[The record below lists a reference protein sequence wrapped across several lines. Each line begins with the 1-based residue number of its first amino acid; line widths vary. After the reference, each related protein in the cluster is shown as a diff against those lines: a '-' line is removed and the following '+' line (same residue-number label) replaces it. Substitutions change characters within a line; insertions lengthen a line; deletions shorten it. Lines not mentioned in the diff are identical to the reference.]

1 MWYIGN
7 RISMITK
14 KIIKY
19 LMTFEVKNIYRLIY
33 LKFKS
38 VAGVINISASIT
50 SFSAAVIRHHEQGN
64 FQRKSLFW
72 F

>member
-1 MWYIGN
+1 
-7 RISMITK
+7 MITK

-19 LMTFEVKNIYRLIY
+19 LMTFEVKIYRLIY

-50 SFSAAVIRHHEQGN
+50 SFFAAVIRRHEQGN

>member
-19 LMTFEVKNIYRLIY
+19 LMTFEVIYIYIIY

-50 SFSAAVIRHHEQGN
+50 SFSAAVIRRHEQGN
-64 FQRKSLFW
+64 FQRKTLFW

>member
-19 LMTFEVKNIYRLIY
+19 LMTFEVIYIYIIY